1 MDKNKR
7 LTVWLPV
14 IIAVSIAV
22 GIFVGNHYV
31 SISQGPLRSYT
42 SGNKI
47 NAILDIIDEQ
57 YVDTVNM
64 TDLVENTIPKI
75 FSELDPHS
83 VYITAEDASA
93 VNEELEGS
101 FSGIG
106 VSFNMQTDTILVISV
121 ISGGPAEKA
130 GLMPFDRI
138 ITINDSVFSG
148 KKKNQTEIMKTLRG
162 AKDSKVKLGVR
173 RGDSPD
179 LLTFEVTRG
188 DVPVNSVDVAYEAA
202 EGIGYIKVS
211 KFARNTYNEF
221 ITAIAQLKQKNCSS
235 FIIDLRGNTGGY
247 MDAAINMINEFMP
260 EGRLIVYTEGKSFPR
275 SDVYAN
281 GTGTCKDAP
290 IVVLTD
296 EISASASEIFA
307 GAIQDN
313 DRGLIIGRRT
323 YGKGL
328 VQTQIALNDGSE
340 MRLTIARYYT
350 PSGRCI
356 QKKYEMGHTDD
367 YEQDIYNRYMHGEFD
382 SADSIKMDDS
392 MKYLTAGGRVVYG
405 GGGIMPDIFIPR
417 DTTGVTSYYSNVVNS
432 GVLYLYALE
441 YSDNYRE
448 KLSSFNTWEEL
459 YDYLCHQ
466 PLLSNFVN
474 FASSKGIKRRPT
486 LINISGA
493 LIENQLQAYIVRNF
507 FDEAGF
513 YPIFLKDD
521 VTLLRAIK
529 VLQADESLP
538 TTELIKQANGN
549 LQSQTGPAKRY
560 GRSKE
565 RIFEDYITRAIG

>member
-1 MDKNKR
+1 MDKNKK

-14 IIAVSIAV
+14 IIAASIAL
-22 GIFVGNHYV
+22 GIFIGNHYL
-31 SISQGPLRSYT
+31 SLNQGKRRTYS

-64 TDLVENTIPKI
+64 KDLVEGAIPKI

-83 VYITAEDASA
+83 VYIPAEDASL

-130 GLMPFDRI
+130 GLLPFDRI
-138 ITINDSVFSG
+138 ITINDSIFSG
-148 KKKNQTEIMKTLRG
+148 NKSSQAKIMKTLRG
-162 AKDSKVKLGVR
+162 AKNSTVKLGVK
-173 RGDSPD
+173 RGNEPD
-179 LLTFEVTRG
+179 LLHFDVTRG
-188 DVPVNSVDVAYEAA
+188 DVPVHSVDVAYEAA
-202 EGIGYIKVS
+202 DGIGYIKVS

-221 ITAIAQLKQKNCSS
+221 ITAIAELKQKGCNS
-235 FIIDLRGNTGGY
+235 FVIDLRNNTGGY
-247 MDAAINMINEFMP
+247 MEAAINMINEFMP

-328 VQTQIALNDGSE
+328 VQTQLGLSDGSAL
-340 MRLTIARYYT
+340 RLTIARYYT

-356 QKKYEMGHTDD
+356 QKNYEMGKTDEYD
-367 YEQDIYNRYMHGEFD
+367 QDIYNRYMHGEFD

-392 MKYLTAGGRVVYG
+392 LKYQTVQGRTVYG

-417 DTTGVTSYYSNVVNS
+417 DTSGITSYYSNVVNS

-441 YSDNYRE
+441 YSDQNRE
-448 KLSSFNTWEEL
+448 KLSSFKTWQEL
-459 YDYLCHQ
+459 YDYLQQQ
-466 PLLSNFVN
+466 PLLYNFTN
-474 FASSKGIKRRPT
+474 FAASKGIKKRPT
-486 LINISGA
+486 LINISGK

-521 VTLLRAIK
+521 VTLKRAIRI
-529 VLQADESLP
+529 LQEGKSLP
-538 TTELIKQANGN
+538 TVETPKTSDGISS
-549 LQSQTGPAKRY
+549 SQTGLSKRY
-560 GRSKE
+560 GLAKE
-565 RIFEDYITRAIG
+565 KIFEDYIV

>member
-1 MDKNKR
+1 MNKYKR
-7 LTVWLPV
+7 LTIWLPV
-14 IIAVSIAV
+14 IIATSIAL
-22 GIFVGNHYV
+22 GIFIGNHFVQIGKHRGHSYV
-31 SISQGPLRSYT
+31 

-47 NAILDIIDEQ
+47 NTILDIINEQ

-64 TDLVENTIPKI
+64 GELVEGTIPKI

-83 VYITAEDASA
+83 VYIPAEEASA

-130 GLMPFDRI
+130 GLLPFDRI
-138 ITINDSVFSG
+138 ITINDSVYSG
-148 KKKNQTEIMKTLRG
+148 NKKNQNEIMKTLRG
-162 AKDSKVKLGVR
+162 AKNSIVKLGVK
-173 RGDSPD
+173 RGNSPE
-179 LLTFEVTRG
+179 LLYFDVTRG
-188 DVPVNSVDVAYEAA
+188 DVPVNSVDVSYPVR

-211 KFARNTYNEF
+211 KFGRNTYNEF
-221 ITAIAQLKQKNCSS
+221 ITAIAKLKQENCES

-281 GTGTCKDAP
+281 GTGTCQEAP

-296 EISASASEIFA
+296 EISASASEIFS

-313 DRGLIIGRRT
+313 DRGTIVGRRT

-328 VQTQIALNDGSE
+328 VQTQLTLGDGSE

-356 QKKYEMGHTDD
+356 QKSYEMGNLEEYD
-367 YEQDIYNRYMHGEFD
+367 QDIYNRYLHGEFD

-392 MKYLTAGGRVVYG
+392 MKYLTAGGRTVYG

-417 DTTGVTSYYSNVVNS
+417 DTSGVTSYFSNVINS
-432 GVLYLYALE
+432 GVLYLYTLE
-441 YSDNYRE
+441 YSDRHRDQFAKFAN
-448 KLSSFNTWEEL
+448 WEEL
-459 YDYLCHQ
+459 YKYLQAQ
-466 PLLSNFVN
+466 PLLEDFTN
-474 FASSKGIKRRPT
+474 FAATKGIKKRPT
-486 LINISGA
+486 LIRISGS
-493 LIENQLQAYIVRNF
+493 LIENQIQAYIVRNF

-521 VTLLRAIK
+521 VTMLKAIEILK
-529 VLQADESLP
+529 EGKSFPLQN
-538 TTELIKQANGN
+538 TQQATNGN
-549 LQSQTGPAKRY
+549 LRSEAGLTKRY
-560 GRSKE
+560 GLAKE
-565 RIFEDYITRAIG
+565 IIFEDYIVRAIG

>member
-1 MDKNKR
+1 MEKNKR

-14 IIAVSIAV
+14 IIAASIAL
-22 GIFVGNHYV
+22 GIFIGNHYL
-31 SISQGPLRSYT
+31 SFSQGKRRAYM

-47 NAILDIIDEQ
+47 NAVLDIIDEQ

-64 TDLVENTIPKI
+64 SDLVENTIPKI

-83 VYITAEDASA
+83 VYIPAADAA
-93 VNEELEGS
+93 VVNEELEGS

-130 GLMPFDRI
+130 GLLPFDRI
-138 ITINDSVFSG
+138 ITINDSIFSG
-148 KKKNQTEIMKTLRG
+148 KKKDQGEIMKTLRG
-162 AKDSKVKLGVR
+162 AKNSTVRLGVK
-173 RGDSPD
+173 RGNEPE
-179 LLTFEVTRG
+179 LLQFDVTRG

-202 EGIGYIKVS
+202 KGIGYIKVS

-221 ITAIAQLKQKNCSS
+221 ITAIAKLKQAECES

-260 EGRLIVYTEGKSFPR
+260 EGRLIVYTEGKAFPR

-281 GTGTCKDAP
+281 GTGTCKETP

-296 EISASASEIFA
+296 EISASASEIFS

-328 VQTQIALNDGSE
+328 VQTQMTLNDGSE

-356 QKKYEMGHTDD
+356 QKKYEMGNTDD
-367 YEQDIYNRYMHGEFD
+367 YDQDIYNRYLHGEFD

-392 MKYLTAGGRVVYG
+392 LKYQTVGGRTVYG

-417 DTTGVTSYYSNVVNS
+417 DTSGVTSYYTHAVNS

-441 YSDNYRE
+441 YSDRHRE
-448 KLSSFNTWEEL
+448 KLGSFASWQEL
-459 YDYLCHQ
+459 YAYLQAQ
-466 PLLSNFVN
+466 PLLQEFVD
-474 FASSKGIKRRPT
+474 FAASKGVKRRPT
-486 LINISGA
+486 LIRISGS

-521 VTLLRAIK
+521 TPLLRAIQ
-529 VLQADESLP
+529 VLREGKSLP
-538 TTELIKQANGN
+538 DLRQISEVNHGNNADKAGITT
-549 LQSQTGPAKRY
+549 RY
-560 GRSKE
+560 GRAKE
-565 RIFEDYITRAIG
+565 RILDDCVA

>member
-14 IIAVSIAV
+14 IIAASIAL
-22 GIFVGNHYV
+22 GIFIGNHYL
-31 SISQGPLRSYT
+31 SISQGKKRSYS

-57 YVDTVNM
+57 YVDTVSM
-64 TDLVENTIPKI
+64 SKLVESTIPKI

-83 VYITAEDASA
+83 VYIPAEDASV

-130 GLMPFDRI
+130 GLLPFDRI
-138 ITINDSVFSG
+138 ISINDSIFSG
-148 KKKNQTEIMKTLRG
+148 KKKNQGEIMKTLRG
-162 AKDSKVKLGVR
+162 AKNSTVKLGVQ
-173 RGDSPD
+173 RGNSPE
-179 LLTFEVTRG
+179 LLYFDVTRG
-188 DVPVNSVDVAYEAA
+188 DVPVNSVDVSYEAA
-202 EGIGYIKVS
+202 KGIGYIKVS

-221 ITAIAQLKQKNCSS
+221 ITAIAKLKQAGCTS
-235 FIIDLRGNTGGY
+235 FVIDLRGNTGGY

-260 EGRLIVYTEGKSFPR
+260 
-275 SDVYAN
+275 
-281 GTGTCKDAP
+281 AP

-296 EISASASEIFA
+296 EISASASEIFS

-313 DRGLIIGRRT
+313 DRGTIIGRRT

-328 VQTQIALNDGSE
+328 VQTQMSLSDGSE

-356 QKKYEMGHTDD
+356 QKKYEMGNTDAYD
-367 YEQDIYNRYMHGEFD
+367 QDIYNRYMHGEFD

-392 MKYLTAGGRVVYG
+392 LKYQTVGGRTVYG

-417 DTTGVTSYYSNVVNS
+417 DTSGVTSYYSNVVNS

-441 YSDNYRE
+441 YSDRHRE
-448 KLSSFNTWEEL
+448 KLGSFKTWEEL
-459 YDYLCHQ
+459 YNYLQQQ
-466 PLLSNFVN
+466 PLLSDFVN
-474 FASSKGIKRRPT
+474 FAATKGIKRRPT
-486 LINISGA
+486 LINISGK

-529 VLQADESLP
+529 ILQEGKSVPNA
-538 TTELIKQANGN
+538 ELLKQSANGD
-549 LQSQTGPAKRY
+549 LHSQAGPTKRY
-560 GRSKE
+560 GLSKK
-565 RIFEDYITRAIG
+565 RIFEDYLVRAIG